1 MAVVDGGRGV
11 RLLLA
16 ALLLATP
23 VNAEGP
29 RFQRVDAEWGI
40 DFQHH
45 SAASGRYYMV
55 ETNGG
60 GVTLFDADD
69 DGDVDLFFADGA
81 PLPGYEGSEPRSKL
95 YRNEGARF
103 REVAEAL
110 PLEGVYASGAVA
122 GDLDGDGDLD
132 LYVTAFGPNR
142 VLWNRGDGTF
152 EASAD
157 TGAEDARWSASAA
170 LADADGDGDLDIYVA
185 NYVDFRLDHNIA
197 CGDPR
202 RQLRGYCG
210 PDVYNGER
218 DSFFR
223 NRGDGTFEDA
233 TAAAGLSEATGA
245 GLAVVWS
252 DLDDD
257 GHSDLYIAND
267 LTPNFLFRNRGDGTF
282 EDRSLLS
289 GTSYGP
295 RGTAEAGMGIA
306 PGDFDGDGRLDLVV
320 TNYEGETQALYSQR
334 GPLLFTDLRFA
345 AGLAEPTLRQ
355 LAFGAGTADLD
366 HDGDLDLA
374 FANGH
379 VRENA
384 EAFSASS
391 RYRQP
396 NQIFENVGRGRF
408 KLADAGL
415 DHAAASRGLA
425 FGDLDGDGDLDLVI
439 TNVDEGPEV
448 YENLHPGAGKD
459 ALRITFRRTEGERFS
474 TGTKVFLAGETLR
487 ARREVL
493 AGSSY
498 LSQDALTVHF
508 GTADEATVDVTVQ
521 TPDGSKRTLRKVP
534 TGQRLVWMD

>member
-1 MAVVDGGRGV
+1 MQPRK
-11 RLLLA
+11 LLLA

-23 VNAEGP
+23 TTAEPP
-29 RFQRVDAEWGI
+29 RFQRVHADWGI
-40 DFQHH
+40 DHQHH

-69 DGDVDLFFADGA
+69 DGDPDLFFADGA
-81 PLPGYEGSEPRSKL
+81 PLPGYEGPEPRSRL
-95 YRNEGARF
+95 YRNDGARF
-103 REVAEAL
+103 VEMAEAL

-142 VLWNRGDGTF
+142 VLRNRGDGTF
-152 EASAD
+152 ETVAD
-157 TGAEDARWSASAA
+157 TGAEDGRWSASAA
-170 LADADGDGDLDIYVA
+170 LADADGDGDLDVYVA

-202 RQLRGYCG
+202 RGLRGYCG
-210 PDVYNGER
+210 PDVYSGEG
-218 DSFFR
+218 DAFFR

-233 TAAAGLSEATGA
+233 TARAGLGGATGA

-257 GHSDLYIAND
+257 GHPDLYVAND
-267 LTPNFLFRNRGDGTF
+267 LTPNFLFRNRGDSTF

-289 GTSYGP
+289 GTAYGP

-320 TNYEGETQALYSQR
+320 TNYEGETQALYGQR

-355 LAFGAGTADLD
+355 LTFGVGTADLD

-384 EAFSASS
+384 ELFSAAS

-396 NQIFENVGRGRF
+396 NQVFENLGQGRF
-408 KLADAGL
+408 RLADAGL
-415 DHAAASRGLA
+415 AHAGASRGLA

-439 TNVDEGPEV
+439 TNVDEAPEV
-448 YENLHPGAGKD
+448 YENLHPGGGKD
-459 ALRITFRRTEGERFS
+459 ALRITFRRTTGERFG
-474 TGTKVFLAGETLR
+474 TGTKVFVTGGELQG
-487 ARREVL
+487 RREVL

-498 LSQDALTVHF
+498 LSQDDLTVHF
-508 GTADEATVDVTVQ
+508 GTADQATVDVTVE
-521 TPDGSKRTLRKVP
+521 TPEGRRRTLRKVP
-534 TGQRLVWMD
+534 TGRRLVWMD